1 MLDISKIHID
11 DVLKDI
17 SETVLIE
24 LPEDHVY
31 SVQHLI
37 ESNKVS
43 TPFPFNYT
51 LSGYSLYLN
60 TINLYMP
67 M

>member
-1 MLDISKIHID
+1 MLDISKLHID

-17 SETVLIE
+17 SETVLIK
-24 LPEDHVY
+24 LPEDHVS

-43 TPFPFNYT
+43 TPFPLN
-51 LSGYSLYLN
+51 YSLKWL
-60 TINLYMP
+60 
-67 M
+67 